1 MTPENQNDTVCGLAG
16 AVGSAS
22 VVFLAWTNNCRGRAD
37 DALYVMHAWTAGPR
51 TLCGCEV
58 QEVGHEMDA
67 EYLVGCRRCIRS
79 LPNIPVSHGLSAAKD
94 VVL

>member
-1 MTPENQNDTVCGLAG
+1 MPLEKLNGPVRGIGCGDC
-16 AVGSAS
+16 SAS

-37 DALYVMHAWTAGPR
+37 DALYVMHAWTSGPR

-79 LPNIPVSHGLSAAKD
+79 SPNIRSLP
-94 VVL
+94 